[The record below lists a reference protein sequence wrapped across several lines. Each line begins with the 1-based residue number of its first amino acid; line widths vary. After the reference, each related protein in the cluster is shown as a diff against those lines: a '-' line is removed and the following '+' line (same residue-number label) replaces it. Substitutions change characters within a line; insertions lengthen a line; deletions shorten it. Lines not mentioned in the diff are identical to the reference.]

1 MPKRGA
7 SPPLPPQFNISQ
19 VRFFGVGTVGARW
32 KKACETANVMV
43 YYTKKDTGGLL
54 NGEEGRE
61 LAARNYGADEWWL
74 LLDPVAGQ

>member
-1 MPKRGA
+1 MGK
-7 SPPLPPQFNISQ
+7 

-32 KKACETANVMV
+32 KKLKACETANVMV

-54 NGEEGRE
+54 NGEEGRK

>member
-1 MPKRGA
+1 
-7 SPPLPPQFNISQ
+7 
-19 VRFFGVGTVGARW
+19 
-32 KKACETANVMV
+32 MV

>member
-1 MPKRGA
+1 MEEGLRDA
-7 SPPLPPQFNISQ
+7 
-19 VRFFGVGTVGARW
+19 
-32 KKACETANVMV
+32 TANVMV
-43 YYTKKDTGGLL
+43 YHTKKDTGGLL

>member
-1 MPKRGA
+1 
-7 SPPLPPQFNISQ
+7 
-19 VRFFGVGTVGARW
+19 
-32 KKACETANVMV
+32 MV

-54 NGEEGRE
+54 NGEEGRK